1 MTKTNKKCWN
11 TSPSSRRTNSSVLR
25 TKSTRTSVA
34 PTSPLRELS
43 VRTNLPAAMSME
55 CPVCYESEARCRF
68 TCGHGFCEGCTKS
81 WYMKGKSSCPM
92 CRASMCFKG
101 ITKLKKEWYREK
113 REETYV
119 NLVTQMFDELM
130 EEYDDI
136 VLQCLE
142 VVQNR
147 YNYVME
153 KYPNV
158 SCDAL
163 DLVLRLTWMDIE
175 WLMNDS
181 NKKVYEPK
189 TYEKYLLV
197 SKHGYVNRRHPYH
210 NCLIRLAISP

>member
-1 MTKTNKKCWN
+1 
-11 TSPSSRRTNSSVLR
+11 
-25 TKSTRTSVA
+25 
-34 PTSPLRELS
+34 
-43 VRTNLPAAMSME
+43 ME

-119 NLVTQMFDELM
+119 NLVAQMFDELM

-136 VLQCLE
+136 ILQCLE

-147 YNYVME
+147 YNYAMQ

-163 DLVLRLTWMDIE
+163 DLVLRLTWMNIE

-181 NKKVYEPK
+181 SEKVYEPK
-189 TYEKYLLV
+189 TFEKYLLV